1 MILLLILA
9 IILGN
14 PIALI
19 LILSAMDDFSRADE
33 IEYMEK
39 YASIINHRFMGKITI
54 ETIAADEVLDKDPD
68 QVRISKRI
76 LAKLPQVDRTL
87 FILYADCQSY
97 RKLGKAL
104 GLSHMTARKEIL
116 RIRQTILEEYAKETR
131 K

>member
-1 MILLLILA
+1 MDNNELIA
-9 IILGN
+9 EY
-14 PIALI
+14 
-19 LILSAMDDFSRADE
+19 RATKE
-33 IEYMEK
+33 EYLPP
-39 YASIINHRFMGKITI
+39 
-54 ETIAADEVLDKDPD
+54 ADEVLDKDPD